1 MQDEIQ
7 REVEGRDSQKRA
19 GGLSLNE
26 RQATLQGVAQVG
38 REDFAG
44 EGAHQIASGGDG
56 NEAPFYFQA
65 GIPEGLSGFPGD

>member
-26 RQATLQGVAQVG
+26 RQATSQGVAQVG
-38 REDFAG
+38 WEDFAG
-44 EGAHQIASGGDG
+44 RGC
-56 NEAPFYFQA
+56 AP
-65 GIPEGLSGFPGD
+65 DRVRW